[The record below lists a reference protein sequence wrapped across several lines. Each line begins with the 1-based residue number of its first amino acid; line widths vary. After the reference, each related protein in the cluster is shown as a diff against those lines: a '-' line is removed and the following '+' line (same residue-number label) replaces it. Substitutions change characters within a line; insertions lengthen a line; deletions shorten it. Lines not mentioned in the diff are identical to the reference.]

1 MAKDSKTKAG
11 VKDDRTRT
19 WAFVA
24 YPESLPPNW
33 RAVLD
38 EMSVPWACSP
48 LHDKDVNETTGEPK
62 KPHYHVV
69 LSFEGKKSYEQVK
82 EFTDKLKATV
92 PQKCHS
98 VRGAVR
104 YMAHLDNPEKAQY
117 STSDITCGM
126 GFDVDDALKLS
137 ATEKDQILQRLE
149 DFIFE
154 RHVREY
160 AHLAYW
166 VSKYHPEWRET
177 LKCNSYHIGQIIK
190 SIRNSGEENPLID
203 LETGE
208 VV

>member
-1 MAKDSKTKAG
+1 MTKDSKTKAG

-38 EMSVPWACSP
+38 ELNVPWACSP

-82 EFTDKLKATV
+82 AITDKLNAPV

-117 STSDITCGM
+117 SPSDITSGM

-137 ATEKDQILQRLE
+137 ATERDAILQRLE
-149 DFIFE
+149 NIIFE
-154 RHVREY
+154 KHVTEY
-160 AHLAYW
+160 ADLA
-166 VSKYHPEWRET
+166 
-177 LKCNSYHIGQIIK
+177 
-190 SIRNSGEENPLID
+190 
-203 LETGE
+203 
-208 VV
+208 

>member
-1 MAKDSKTKAG
+1 MAKDSKTKSG

-38 EMSVPWACSP
+38 EIGAPWACSP

-82 EFTDKLKATV
+82 EITDKLKATI

-98 VRGAVR
+98 VCGAVR

-117 STSDITCGM
+117 STKDITCGM
-126 GFDVDDALKLS
+126 GFDVGAALKLS

-149 DFIFE
+149 NFIFK

-190 SIRNSGEENPLID
+190 SIRNSGDQNPLVD

-208 VV
+208 MI

>member
-1 MAKDSKTKAG
+1 MTKDSKTKAG

-24 YPESLPPNW
+24 YPESLPQNW

-38 EMSVPWACSP
+38 EMGVPWACSP

-69 LSFEGKKSYEQVK
+69 LSFSGPKSYEQVK
-82 EFTDKLKATV
+82 EITDKLKATI

-117 STSDITCGM
+117 STKEITCGM

-154 RHVREY
+154 KHVREY

-177 LKCNSYHIGQIIK
+177 LKSNSYHIGQIIK
-190 SIRNSGEENPLID
+190 SIRNSGDQNPLVD

-208 VV
+208 MI

>member
-1 MAKDSKTKAG
+1 MAKDSKSQTS

-24 YPESLPPNW
+24 YPESLPSNW
-33 RAVLD
+33 REMLD
-38 EMSVPWACSP
+38 EMFVPWACSP

-82 EFTDKLKATV
+82 EITDKLNATA
-92 PQKCHS
+92 PQKCRS

-117 STSDITCGM
+117 STSDITSGM

-137 ATEKDQILQRLE
+137 ATEKDQILQRIE
-149 DFIFE
+149 DFIWAK
-154 RHVREY
+154 HVKEY

-166 VSKYHPEWRET
+166 VSKYHPDWRET
-177 LKCNSYHIGQIIK
+177 LKSNSYHIGQIVK
-190 SIRNSGEENPLID
+190 SIRNNEECPLVD

-208 VV
+208 PV

>member
-1 MAKDSKTKAG
+1 MPKDSKVQTR

-38 EMSVPWACSP
+38 EMGVPWACSP

-69 LSFEGKKSYEQVK
+69 LSFSGPKSYEQVK
-82 EFTDKLKATV
+82 EITDKLNTTV

-117 STSDITCGM
+117 STSDITSGM

-137 ATEKDQILQRLE
+137 ATEKDQILQQLE
-149 DFIFE
+149 NFIFG

-166 VSKYHPEWRET
+166 VSKYHPDWRET

-190 SIRNSGEENPLID
+190 SIRNSGAENPLVD

>member
-11 VKDDRTRT
+11 VKDDRART

-38 EMSVPWACSP
+38 EMNVPWACSP
-48 LHDKDVNETTGEPK
+48 LHDKDVNTTGEPK
-62 KPHYHVV
+62 KPHYHLV
-69 LSFEGKKSYEQVK
+69 LSFSGPKSYEQVK
-82 EFTDKLKATV
+82 EITDKLKATV
-92 PQKCHS
+92 PQKCYS